1 LKPIG
6 GVGNMKF
13 RLFNHP
19 PWLSLAGN
27 KLIGTPT
34 SALRSNFTLIIQD
47 EQNNAARFI
56 LSINTVK
63 KPL

>member
-1 LKPIG
+1 
-6 GVGNMKF
+6 MKF